1 VQRRQ
6 PFCKLLMM
14 CLLNNSRFPKE
25 LQPTH
30 TKKIN

>member
-1 VQRRQ
+1 
-6 PFCKLLMM
+6 MM